1 MAIRVKLKSILEG
14 MESQSDESSTFL
26 DRRTGE
32 VVLISDEELHAAED
46 DDPIE
51 DFPEWEQEL
60 VKIAKEIVAETGD
73 YLPLPSK
80 FDIHEYSIMENF
92 CLSINDAEI
101 HDTLYGLIKG
111 SGAFRRFKD
120 AVYQFGIENEWFN
133 YRNDAFKQI
142 AIDWCNQHGIE
153 FEDK

>member
-1 MAIRVKLKSILEG
+1 MAIRVKLESILEG

-32 VVLISDEELHAAED
+32 VVLISDEELRAAED

-51 DFPEWEQEL
+51 DFPEWEQDL

-73 YLPLPSK
+73 YIPLPSK

-101 HDTLYGLIKG
+101 RDTLYGLIKG
-111 SGAFRRFKD
+111 SGAFHRFKD
-120 AVYQFGIENEWFN
+120 AVHQFGIENEWFN

-142 AIDWCNQHGIE
+142 AIDWCNENGIE
-153 FEDK
+153 FDTE

>member
-1 MAIRVKLKSILEG
+1 MAIRLKLESILEG

-32 VVLISDEELHAAED
+32 VVLISDEELRAAED

-51 DFPEWEQEL
+51 DFPEWEQDL
-60 VKIAKEIVAETGD
+60 VKIAKEIVAETVD
-73 YLPLPSK
+73 YIPLPSK

-101 HDTLYGLIKG
+101 RDTLYGLIKG

-120 AVYQFGIENEWFN
+120 AVYQFGIENKWFN

-142 AIDWCNQHGIE
+142 AIDWCNENGIE
-153 FEDK
+153 FDAE

>member
-1 MAIRVKLKSILEG
+1 MAIRVKLESILEG

-32 VVLISDEELHAAED
+32 VVLISDEELRAAED

-51 DFPEWEQEL
+51 DFPEWEQDL

-73 YLPLPSK
+73 YIPLPSK

-101 HDTLYGLIKG
+101 RDTLYGLIKG

-142 AIDWCNQHGIE
+142 AIDWCNENGIE